1 VKVRALIQG
10 ADFFKA
16 EQEEQAQGQG
26 HPANPGHRRGDAD
39 AFRHYA
45 NKASEQGVSVP
56 AHSARC
62 WKPGLAGYRA
72 LWSALESGC

>member
-1 VKVRALIQG
+1 VRTT
-10 ADFFKA
+10 FKA

-45 NKASEQGVSVP
+45 NKASEQGYQSLLIVP
-56 AHSARC
+56 DAGNPASQGIGHY
-62 WKPGLAGYRA
+62 GLH
-72 LWSALESGC
+72 